1 MENYQDLNGNNST
14 DNPLHTNSTF
24 LLEPTLESELKK
36 LLENKNK
43 SRDLK
48 FDKISFLSKNI
59 QSIGNGIPFAF
70 CNITR
75 LYLSNNNIISLEGI
89 EEFANLTHLSIS
101 YNLIEDIY
109 ELNHIINPEILL
121 HLNVK
126 GNFFCKNPSY
136 EEVILNLFINLKT
149 LDDLKINNSHK
160 KIIKSGQNL
169 SKIIMIFLLDIEEKI
184 KKISMIKNVYN
195 LNNEYNLINSSNNDL
210 QQLNKDNLNSL
221 IEEFNNIDESPICQ
235 ILSLINEKRFL
246 NNSNYYFPIN
256 DINNLLMLYLNNT
269 TNNLII
275 SENNK
280 IKEIYFN
287 LFTTLILNQKRKDY
301 RGFLNYLI
309 MTSEPKLFEY
319 IKSKGDNLKYIEN
332 DKASINIICQNFEK
346 ILLKY
351 SDYTLENINEIQMMI
366 FYLYFNGNNIVSD
379 NENDVQIIIDKQNGI
394 EKIIL
399 NNYEQK
405 VITFREMIPE
415 YFPMFVL
422 DEEFMKSFMNYLKD
436 KLNIFLMFINEMKQI
451 KQNNKLNQQK
461 EEKNNNIN
469 LENIEK
475 KNVINN
481 NVEEI
486 VNINNNEIEDNNNKN
501 IDNQKIPNLNDN
513 NEYIFNNQEINNILQ
528 KDNEDNNLNKP
539 FIYNSRTDFYKND
552 NIINNNKNEKNIR
565 LIQENNNINDFNQ
578 NFNIQNNINEEN
590 NKTNIENIKNELI
603 KNIKPNQEIIQKKY
617 NIIQAYKILNNII
630 SNNHILPKKLEFFN
644 SLKQIQDSSKF
655 IQINDS
661 IDNLLLKHKI
671 RNSFK
676 TIKNIKKS
684 KNDKSRSKS
693 KKKNIIKE
701 ESEHVDNNELD
712 KKALK
717 FYYYNL
723 KKNLYMVLKF
733 NYFCKKEY
741 LNRDNKIKLEEKMN
755 KYNDNIN
762 SDIYNFFHGK
772 EEKENIIAKLKN
784 NIEIVDKNNSVKLIN
799 INNINKES
807 LENEVEN
814 KNKIDYIKDKNYNE
828 ALKLRKNL
836 EMNNDIIEEEN
847 TEVQN
852 MLNSQQSKNE
862 VDELLNSLK
871 TLYKEIDEKTIKTNK
886 STKSNE
892 KNEYDKK
899 NKEYINKLREVREKE
914 KEIAKR
920 KFGKVKYDQNK
931 LLGCPNFIK
940 NTYSSVLK
948 NIY

>member
-89 EEFANLTHLSIS
+89 EQFANLTHLSIS

-914 KEIAKR
+914 KEKAKR